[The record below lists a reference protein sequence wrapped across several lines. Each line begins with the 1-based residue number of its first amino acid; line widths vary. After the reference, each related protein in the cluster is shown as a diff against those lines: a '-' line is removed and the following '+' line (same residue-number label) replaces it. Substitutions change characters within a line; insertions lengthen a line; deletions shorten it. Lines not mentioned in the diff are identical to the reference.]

1 MSTYETLI
9 IVGMAL
15 WIIVAVCLLV
25 AMVYTVVLLRS
36 TRRTGRRIMAST
48 EGLQEQLQP
57 VLRHAERASEEVQ
70 FIVSGLR
77 TDASEL
83 GRTLRRASQSTA
95 RMIDLAE
102 ERVAEVSALLE
113 VVQEEAEETF
123 FSTASLLRGLR
134 VGKRATKRTR
144 SGSRV
149 RRAIGS
155 LGRGR

>member
-1 MSTYETLI
+1 VSTYETLI
-9 IVGMAL
+9 IIGMAL
-15 WIIVAVCLLV
+15 WIVVAVFMLV
-25 AMVYTVVLLRS
+25 AVVYMIILLRS
-36 TRRTGRRIMAST
+36 TRRTGQRIVAST
-48 EGLQEQLQP
+48 EGLQDQLQP
-57 VLRHAERASEEVQ
+57 VLRHAERASEDIQ
-70 FIVSGLR
+70 SIVSGLR

-83 GRTLRRASQSTA
+83 GRTMRRASQSTA

-134 VGKRATKRTR
+134 AGKRAR
-144 SGSRV
+144 GGGRV

>member
-1 MSTYETLI
+1 VSTYETLV

-15 WIIVAVCLLV
+15 WIVVAVCLLV
-25 AMVYTVVLLRS
+25 AMVYTVILLRS
-36 TRRTGRRIMAST
+36 TRQTGRRIMAST
-48 EGLQEQLQP
+48 EGLQDQLQP
-57 VLRHAERASEEVQ
+57 VLRHAERASEDVQ
-70 FIVSGLR
+70 SIVSGLR

-83 GRTLRRASQSTA
+83 GRTMRRASQSTA

-134 VGKRATKRTR
+134 VGKRAR
-144 SGSRV
+144 GEGRV
-149 RRAIGS
+149 RRAIGN

>member
-1 MSTYETLI
+1 VSTYETLV

-15 WIIVAVCLLV
+15 WIVVAICLLV
-25 AMVYTVVLLRS
+25 AMVYTVILLRA
-36 TRRTGRRIMAST
+36 TRRTGRRIVAST
-48 EGLQEQLQP
+48 EGLQNQLQP
-57 VLRHAERASEEVQ
+57 VLHHAERASEDVQ
-70 FIVSGLR
+70 SIVSGLR

-83 GRTLRRASQSTA
+83 GRTLRRASESTA

-134 VGKRATKRTR
+134 VGKRAR
-144 SGSRV
+144 GGGRV